1 MSTATQPKC
10 WRNDAYAKVTGQAKF
25 TDDLKFAG
33 LLHAAPAYSNFVH
46 ARLVSIDTRAAEKVS
61 GVLRALTA
69 KDVPG
74 TNRFGQILHDYRI
87 FADDRIRY
95 HGDVVAIVV
104 AETRAIAI
112 HAAQLVAVNA
122 EPLPAVLDPEAA
134 MRPDAPL
141 VHESHGSNIVNTHV
155 VRRGNVDEGFKQAD
169 FIIEEAFQTQT
180 IEHAYLETEAAVCV
194 PRSTEGVME
203 VYGSMQHPFS
213 TRRFVAACL
222 GVALAEIEVIGTPM
236 GGGFGGKDDTA
247 AVVCARTAL
256 AARLLGRPVKTVY
269 RRDWSMRESY
279 KRHPYRVHYKMGVTK
294 AGRITA
300 VQCRIVADG
309 GAYCSVTPWVTW
321 RSTVQCCGPYVVDN
335 VHCDTFGV
343 YTNNVVAGAMRGFG
357 SPQMNFVIEQMVEIA
372 AQRVGISG
380 IEFRRRNMVRQ
391 GSVTITGQ
399 RLEGHTVAMEQ
410 ALDTVLHEIDY
421 ARKLAQCT
429 RGGIRVAQTSESAV
443 PQVSQPASAASA
455 DALAQ
460 FRCPADLKI
469 GDTAGLETCATVEAS
484 DELYGIGLAMSYR
497 GVSLGAEGVDFCAA
511 IINAQADGSIL
522 LETGIHEN
530 GQGAEAAMSRLCA
543 QALGVDLHRIRYR
556 RSSTSNIP
564 DSGTTVASRGTIM
577 GGGAVTLAARE
588 LKQKIAAAW
597 CGQLGCTA
605 EEVRFENS
613 FICGRTDRDRVA
625 FDDAMRQLWRMQR
638 FPFALGVFQ
647 APRVSWDE
655 HTGQGDAYFTWVY
668 GCQAVELTVNRKS
681 GKVKLLNA
689 VAAHDV
695 GRAVNPEMVCGQIY
709 GGMAMSAGYALHE
722 EVQAPEGKITTL
734 NLNTYRIPRAMD
746 LPEMKA
752 ILIEN
757 PDPVSPTGAKS
768 IGEPANEILA
778 PAIANA
784 IFNATGRRHFS
795 LPIRLGA
802 LPEPTACEEGCSK

>member
-1 MSTATQPKC
+1 MPELDKKS
-10 WRNDAYAKVTGQAKF
+10 WRNDAYAKVTGRAKF
-25 TDDLKFAG
+25 TDDLKFAHA
-33 LLHAAPAYSNFVH
+33 LHAAPAYSDFVH
-46 ARLVSIDTRAAEKVS
+46 ARILSIDTSAAEKLP
-61 GVLRALTA
+61 GVVKVLTA

-74 TNRFGQILHDYRI
+74 SNRYGQIIQDFRI
-87 FADDRIRY
+87 FADDKIRY
-95 HGDVVAIVV
+95 HGDVVAVVV

-112 HAAQLVAVNA
+112 RAALLVKVNA

-134 MRPDAPL
+134 MLPGAPL
-141 VHESHGSNIVNTHV
+141 VHENHGSNIVNTHV
-155 VRRGNVDEGFKQAD
+155 VRRGNVEAGFRQAD
-169 FIIEEAFQTQT
+169 FVVEERFQTQFV
-180 IEHAYLETEAAVCV
+180 EHAYMETEAAVCV
-194 PRSTEGVME
+194 PRSTDGVLE

-222 GVALAEIEVIGTPM
+222 GLALSEVEVIGTPM

-247 AVVCARTAL
+247 AIVCARTAL
-256 AARLLGRPVKTVY
+256 AAKLLNRTVKTVY
-269 RRDWSMRESY
+269 RRDWSLRESY

-294 AGRITA
+294 AGRIAA

-321 RSTVQCCGPYVVDN
+321 RSTVQCCGPYVVEN

-357 SPQMNFVIEQMVEIA
+357 SPQMNFVIEQVVEMA
-372 AQRVGISG
+372 AQRIGISG

-399 RLEGHTVAMEQ
+399 KLEGHKVAMEQ
-410 ALDTVLHEIDY
+410 ALDTVLREMDY
-421 ARKLAQCT
+421 EKKLAQCSH
-429 RGGIRVAQTSESAV
+429 G
-443 PQVSQPASAASA
+443 
-455 DALAQ
+455 
-460 FRCPADLKI
+460 K
-469 GDTAGLETCATVEAS
+469 S
-484 DELYGIGLAMSYR
+484 DGEELYGIGLAMSYR

-511 IINAQADGSIL
+511 IINAQADGSIFV
-522 LETGIHEN
+522 EVGVHEN
-530 GQGAEAAMSRLCA
+530 GQGSESVMSLLLAEE
-543 QALGVDLHRIRYR
+543 LGVDLDRIRYR

-588 LKQKIAAAW
+588 LKKKIAAAF
-597 CGQLGCTA
+597 CEKLHCTPD
-605 EEVRFENS
+605 EVRFKDN
-613 FICGRTDRDRVA
+613 FICGRSHTDRIA
-625 FDDAMRQLWRMQR
+625 FDDAMRQMWQMQQ
-638 FPFALGVFQ
+638 FPFALGTFK
-647 APRVSWDE
+647 APRVTWDE
-655 HTGQGDAYFTWVY
+655 HAGQGDAYFTWVY
-668 GCQAVELTVNRKS
+668 GCQAVELTVNKKS

-695 GRAVNPEMVCGQIY
+695 GRAVNLEMVRGQIY

-722 EVQAPEGKITTL
+722 EVKAPDGKITTL
-734 NLNTYRIPRAMD
+734 NLNTYRIPRSMD
-746 LPEMKA
+746 MPEMKA
-752 ILIEN
+752 IIIEN

-784 IFNATGRRHFS
+784 IFNATGQRHFS

-802 LPEPTACEEGCSK
+802 LPEPTACEEGCK

>member
-1 MSTATQPKC
+1 MSKPEAKC
-10 WRNDAYAKVTGQAKF
+10 WRNDAHAKVTGRAKF
-25 TDDLKFAG
+25 TDDLKFVNV
-33 LLHAAPAYSNFVH
+33 LHAAPAYSGLVH
-46 ARLVSIDTRAAEKVS
+46 ARILSIDTGAAEKVP
-61 GVLRALTA
+61 GVVRVLTA

-74 TNRFGQILHDYRI
+74 VNRFGQIIRDMRI
-87 FADDRIRY
+87 FADDKIRY
-95 HGDVVAIVV
+95 DGDVVAMVI
-104 AETRAIAI
+104 AETREIAI
-112 HAAQLVAVNA
+112 QAALLVRTNA

-134 MRPDAPL
+134 MLPEAPL
-141 VHESHGSNIVNTHV
+141 VHENHGSNIVNTHV
-155 VRRGNVDEGFKQAD
+155 VRRGDVAEGFKQAD
-169 FIIEEAFQTQT
+169 FILEEKFQTQT
-180 IEHAYLETEAAVCV
+180 IEHAYMETEAAICV
-194 PRSTEGVME
+194 PRSTDGVIE

-222 GVALAEIEVIGTPM
+222 GVTLAEIEVIGTPM

-247 AVVCARTAL
+247 AIVCARTAL
-256 AARLLGRPVKTVY
+256 AAKLLGRPVKLVY
-269 RRDWSMRESY
+269 RREWSMRESY
-279 KRHPYRVHYKMGVTK
+279 KRHPYRVHYKMGVTN

-321 RSTVQCCGPYVVDN
+321 RSTVQCCGPYVVEH
-335 VHCDTFGV
+335 VQCDTFGV

-357 SPQMNFVIEQMVEIA
+357 SPQMNFVIEQMVEVA
-372 AQRVGISG
+372 AQRAGLSG
-380 IEFRRRNMVRQ
+380 IEFRRRNLVRQ

-399 RLEGHTVAMEQ
+399 KLDGHTVAMEQ
-410 ALDTVLHEIDY
+410 VLNAVLKEIDY
-421 ARKLAQCT
+421 ETKLKRCAHG
-429 RGGIRVAQTSESAV
+429 RG
-443 PQVSQPASAASA
+443 
-455 DALAQ
+455 
-460 FRCPADLKI
+460 
-469 GDTAGLETCATVEAS
+469 ET

-530 GQGAEAAMSRLCA
+530 GQGSDSAMSLICA
-543 QALGVDLHRIRYR
+543 AELGVDLNRIRYR
-556 RSSTSNIP
+556 RASTSNIP

-588 LKQKIAAAW
+588 LKAKIAAAF
-597 CGQLGCTA
+597 CKQLGCA
-605 EEVRFENS
+605 ADEVRFKDD
-613 FICGRTDRDRVA
+613 FIWGRADGARIA
-625 FDDAMRQLWRMQR
+625 FGDAMRQMWQLQQ
-638 FPFALGVFQ
+638 FPFTFATFR

-668 GCQAVELTVNRKS
+668 GCQAVELTVNKKT

-695 GRAVNPEMVCGQIY
+695 GRAVNPEMVRGQIY

-722 EVQAPEGKITTL
+722 EVKATAGKMTTL
-734 NLNTYRIPRAMD
+734 NLNTYRIPRSTD
-746 LPEMKA
+746 VPKMKV
-752 ILIEN
+752 ILVEN

-768 IGEPANEILA
+768 IGEPANELLA

-784 IFNATGRRHFS
+784 IFHATGRRHCS

-802 LPEPTACEEGCSK
+802 LPEPTACAEGCQ

>member
-1 MSTATQPKC
+1 MNSATQQKC
-10 WRNDAYAKVTGQAKF
+10 WRNDAYAKVTGKAKF
-25 TDDLKFAG
+25 TDDLKFANV
-33 LLHAAPAYSNFVH
+33 LHAAPAYSDFVH
-46 ARLVSIDTRAAEKVS
+46 ARIVSIDTSAAEKVA
-61 GVLRALTA
+61 GVIRVLTA

-74 TNRFGQILHDYRI
+74 ENRFGQIIRDYRI
-87 FADDRIRY
+87 FADDKIRY

-104 AETRAIAI
+104 AETREIAI
-112 HAAQLVAVNA
+112 HAAQLVKVNA

-134 MRPDAPL
+134 MLPDSPL
-141 VHESHGSNIVNTHV
+141 VHENHGSNIVNTHV
-155 VRRGNVDEGFKQAD
+155 VRRGNVDDGFKQAD
-169 FIIEEAFQTQT
+169 FVIENKFQTQT
-180 IEHAYLETEAAVCV
+180 IEHAYMETEAAVCV
-194 PRSTEGVME
+194 PRSTDGVIE

-222 GVALAEIEVIGTPM
+222 GVALSEIEVIGTPM

-247 AVVCARTAL
+247 AIVCARTAL
-256 AARLLGRPVKTVY
+256 AAKLLGRAVKMVY

-279 KRHPYRVHYKMGVTK
+279 KRHPYRVAYKMGVTK
-294 AGRITA
+294 AGLITA

-321 RSTVQCCGPYVVDN
+321 RSTVQCCGPYVVEN

-357 SPQMNFVIEQMVEIA
+357 SPQMNFVIEQMVELA
-372 AQRVGISG
+372 AQKVGISG

-399 RLEGHTVAMEQ
+399 KLDGHKVAMEQ
-410 ALDTVLHEIDY
+410 ALDTVLREIDY
-421 ARKLAQCT
+421 EKKLT
-429 RGGIRVAQTSESAV
+429 RCSHGQSKPRGSRREEAQTEKAEDQSLLTSAV
-443 PQVSQPASAASA
+443 
-455 DALAQ
+455 
-460 FRCPADLKI
+460 
-469 GDTAGLETCATVEAS
+469 TVQDE
-484 DELYGIGLAMSYR
+484 ELYGIGVAMSYR

-511 IINAQADGSIL
+511 IINAQADGSIF

-530 GQGAEAAMSRLCA
+530 GQGSESAMSLICA
-543 QALGVDLHRIRYR
+543 EELGVDLNRIRYR

-588 LKQKIAAAW
+588 LKKKIAEAFCEKLHCA
-597 CGQLGCTA
+597 TD
-605 EEVRFENS
+605 EVRFKDN
-613 FICGRTDRDRVA
+613 FICGKSDADRIA
-625 FDDAMRQLWRMQR
+625 FDDAMRQMWQMQK
-638 FPFALGVFQ
+638 FPFALGTFK

-668 GCQAVELTVNRKS
+668 GCQAVELTVNKKS

-695 GRAVNPEMVCGQIY
+695 GRAVNPEMVRGQIY

-722 EVQAPEGKITTL
+722 EVKAPGGKMTTL
-734 NLNTYRIPRAMD
+734 NLNTYRIPRSMD
-746 LPEMKA
+746 LPEMKV
-752 ILIEN
+752 IIIEN
-757 PDPVSPTGAKS
+757 PDPLSPTGAKA

-784 IFNATGRRHFS
+784 IFNATGQRHFT
-795 LPIRLGA
+795 LPIKLSA
-802 LPEPTACEEGCSK
+802 LPEPAACEEGCK

>member
-1 MSTATQPKC
+1 MPELDKKS
-10 WRNDAYAKVTGQAKF
+10 WRNDAYAKVTGRAKF
-25 TDDLKFAG
+25 TDDLKFAN
-33 LLHAAPAYSNFVH
+33 LLHAAPVYSDYVH
-46 ARLVSIDTRAAEKVS
+46 AKLITITTGEAENLPGVIKV
-61 GVLRALTA
+61 LTA

-74 TNRFGQILHDYRI
+74 TNRFGQIIRDFRI
-87 FADDRIRY
+87 FADDKIRY
-95 HGDVVAIVV
+95 HGDVVAVVV
-104 AETRAIAI
+104 AETREIAI
-112 HAAQLVAVNA
+112 RAAQLVKVNA

-134 MRPDAPL
+134 MLPGAPL
-141 VHESHGSNIVNTHV
+141 VHENHGTNIVNTHV
-155 VRRGNVDEGFKQAD
+155 VRRGDVEAGFRQAD
-169 FIIEEAFQTQT
+169 FVIEEKFQTQT
-180 IEHAYLETEAAVCV
+180 VEHAYMETEAAVCV
-194 PRSTEGVME
+194 PRSTDGVIE

-222 GVALAEIEVIGTPM
+222 GVALSEVEIIGTPM

-247 AVVCARTAL
+247 AIVCARTAL
-256 AARLLGRPVKTVY
+256 AAKLLNRPVKMVY

-321 RSTVQCCGPYVVDN
+321 RSTVQCCGPYVVGN

-357 SPQMNFVIEQMVEIA
+357 SPQMNFVIEQMVEMA
-372 AQRVGISG
+372 AQRAGISG
-380 IEFRRRNMVRQ
+380 IEFRRRNLVRQ

-399 RLEGHTVAMEQ
+399 KLDGHKVAMEQ
-410 ALDTVLHEIDY
+410 ALDTVLREMDY
-421 ARKLAQCT
+421 EKKLAKCA

-443 PQVSQPASAASA
+443 SQVSKPASATNA
-455 DALAQ
+455 DALSK
-460 FRCPADLKI
+460 FGRRADLEI
-469 GDTAGLETCATVEAS
+469 GDTAGLETCATQEN

-511 IINAQADGSIL
+511 IINAQADGSIFV
-522 LETGIHEN
+522 EVGVHEN
-530 GQGAEAAMSRLCA
+530 GQGAESAMSLLLA
-543 QALGVDLHRIRYR
+543 EELGVDLNRIRYR
-556 RSSTSNIP
+556 RPSTSNIP

-588 LKQKIAAAW
+588 LKKQIAGAF
-597 CGQLGCTA
+597 CEKLGCTA
-605 EEVRFENS
+605 EEVRFKDN
-613 FICGRTDRDRVA
+613 FIYGRSDTDRIT
-625 FDDAMRQLWRMQR
+625 FDDAMRQMWQMQK
-638 FPFALGVFQ
+638 FPFALGTFK
-647 APRVSWDE
+647 APRVTWDE

-668 GCQAVELTVNRKS
+668 GCQAVELTVDKKS

-695 GRAVNPEMVCGQIY
+695 GRAVNPEMVRGQIY
-709 GGMAMSAGYALHE
+709 GGMAMSAGYGLHE
-722 EVQAPEGKITTL
+722 EVKAPDGKMTTL
-734 NLNTYRIPRAMD
+734 NLNTYRIPRSMD

-752 ILIEN
+752 IIIEN

-784 IFNATGRRHFS
+784 IFHATGRRHFS
-795 LPIRLGA
+795 LPIHLGA
-802 LPEPTACEEGCSK
+802 LPEPTTCGEGCK